1 MLSFNK
7 INKFFF
13 RFITL
18 QPSLN
23 FIKTTITET
32 PIKMGGRV
40 KLKTNTAKRKKN
52 SSKVKISESTEANKT

>member
-7 INKFFF
+7 VNKFFF

-32 PIKMGGRV
+32 PIKMGGGT

-52 SSKVKISESTEANKT
+52 SFKVKISESTEANKT